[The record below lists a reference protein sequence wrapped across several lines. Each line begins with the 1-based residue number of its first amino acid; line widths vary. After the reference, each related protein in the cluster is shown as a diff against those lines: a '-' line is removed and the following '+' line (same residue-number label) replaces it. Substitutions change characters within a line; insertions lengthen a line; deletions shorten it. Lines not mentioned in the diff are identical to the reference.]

1 MGSLNKLLASGSG
14 LSFLFLFLFLLCFT
28 GCGAIGGSPGSNLTI
43 TVQAQ
48 STSLQAGQ
56 SDLLGS
62 NVLHSGGNP
71 AVTWS
76 LSGATCPNNCGTLS
90 NTINGETYTP
100 AEFVPATFQVNIT
113 ATAVANTSKSA
124 SVAVT
129 VNHSLSIDC
138 PSGNEAALH
147 GQYAFLLRG
156 GGSSG
161 GITLMGSLTADG
173 AGNITSGLEDI
184 NSKSAGPQTGLTIPS
199 GQSLYTVGSDNRGC
213 LGLVNSQN
221 TLNIYRFGLAS
232 FSAGIARKGR
242 IIESDDTTGS
252 GTRAEGFLEL
262 QTAASFVTS
271 AIQGNYIFGLAGGD
285 SSGGRFVSAGVYTA
299 TAGIFSNGNTDT
311 DDSGVLATNVTG
323 GSGSYSV
330 ASTGRGT
337 LTLNPSGQNFVL
349 YMISGSRFIALASDP
364 LDSTHPLLSGQFEL
378 QSGALNNSALNA
390 PAVLGLTN
398 FDVAT
403 STPGAEVGVWLPDGA
418 GHATQVLDINIGGIY
433 TPLQSTVLSYS
444 VSSNG
449 RVTVSGTAQP
459 PVLYLS
465 RANTGFLVGT
475 DAAATF
481 GDFES
486 QTGGP
491 FNNAS
496 LSGTYTYGTDG
507 AAVGSRL
514 TAVGSATFDGMQN
527 VSGME
532 DDSSP
537 AGLVLNIAVGNA
549 QYLFSATSSP
559 AGRGTLDTSSNVN
572 PSVAYI
578 ISPTKLIYL
587 NPPATKPRLV
597 VVEK

>member
-1 MGSLNKLLASGSG
+1 MGSLNKLLASSG
-14 LSFLFLFLFLLCFT
+14 LSFLLCFT
-28 GCGAIGGSPGSNLTI
+28 GCGALGGAPGSNLTI

-62 NVLHSGGNP
+62 NVMHSGGNP

-90 NTINGETYTP
+90 STINGETYTP

-138 PSGNEAALH
+138 PSGNETALT

-156 GGSSG
+156 GGSAG
-161 GITLMGSLTADG
+161 FFVVVGSITADG
-173 AGNITSGLEDI
+173 KGNITSGLEDL
-184 NSKSAGPQTGLTIPS
+184 NSNNASPQTGLTIPS

-221 TLNIYRFGLAS
+221 ALNIYRFGLAS
-232 FSAGIARKGR
+232 FSAGIAQKGR
-242 IIESDDTTGS
+242 IIEFDDATGN
-252 GTRAEGFLEL
+252 GTRAEGFLAL
-262 QTAASFVTS
+262 QDAASFTSS
-271 AIQGNYIFGLAGGD
+271 AIQGNYVFGLVGGD
-285 SSGGRFVSAGVYTA
+285 SSGGRVASAGVFTA
-299 TAGIFSNGNTDT
+299 SAGAFRKGNLDT
-311 DDSGVLATNVTG
+311 NDAGVLGTNLQG
-323 GSGSYSV
+323 ISGSYSV

-337 LTLNPSGQNFVL
+337 INLTGSGENFVL
-349 YMISGSRFIALASDP
+349 YMVSASRFIALASDA
-364 LDSTHPLLSGQFEL
+364 LDSTHPLQSGQFEL
-378 QSGALNNSALNA
+378 QSGAFNNTALNA
-390 PAVLGLTN
+390 PSVLGLTS
-398 FDVAT
+398 FDST
-403 STPGAEVGVWLPDGA
+403 TLTPGATVGALAPDGT
-418 GHATQVLDINIGGIY
+418 GNATQVLDINIGGTY
-433 TPLQSTVLSYS
+433 TAAQSSALTYA
-444 VSSNG
+444 VSPNG
-449 RVTVSGTAQP
+449 RVTVSGPAQP
-459 PVLYLS
+459 PVFYLS
-465 RANTGFLVGT
+465 AANQGFVVGT

-481 GDFES
+481 GTLEP

-491 FNNAS
+491 FSNVS

-507 AAVGSRL
+507 ARVGSRL
-514 TAVGSATFDGMQN
+514 TVVGSATFDGIQN

-549 QYLFSATSSP
+549 QYLFSSSSSP
-559 AGRGTLDTSSNVN
+559 AGRGTLDTSNNVN

-578 ISPTKLIYL
+578 VSPTKLIYL